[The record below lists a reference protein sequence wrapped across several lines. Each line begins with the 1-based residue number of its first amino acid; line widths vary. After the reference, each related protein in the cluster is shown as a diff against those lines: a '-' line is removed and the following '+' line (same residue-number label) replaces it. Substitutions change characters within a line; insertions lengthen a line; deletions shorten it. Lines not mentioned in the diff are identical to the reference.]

1 MNNNLIQIEK
11 GKYTALLRRVLGMQ
25 MSDNGTSEV
34 EAILNVI
41 CSTAQIARNSYTY
54 GSTANDIDNDM
65 ESIGFALEYYNLRR
79 EDLFGPDI
87 KEQEYPKVVGKINLR
102 KNVDEDE
109 CDDCIWQRKP
119 Y

>member
-25 MSDNGTSEV
+25 VSENGTSEV

-41 CSTAQIARNSYTY
+41 NSISSIARIAYHHGAS
-54 GSTANDIDNDM
+54 AHEIDSNM
-65 ESIGFALEYYNLRR
+65 ESIGFAVEYYNLCK

-87 KEQEYPKVVGKINLR
+87 QEQEYPKVVGKINLR
-102 KNVDEDE
+102 KNVVEDE
-109 CDDCIWQRKP
+109 CDDCV
-119 Y
+119 